1 MTVCGGAGEG
11 AAGEGRSGGAE
22 LEQEQEQERRSWE
35 SGRLRE
41 KARPEE
47 MPSLGAE

>member
-1 MTVCGGAGEG
+1 MCGGAGEG

-22 LEQEQEQERRSWE
+22 LEQEQERRSWE
-35 SGRLRE
+35 SERLRE

-47 MPSLGAE
+47 MPSLGVE

>member
-22 LEQEQEQERRSWE
+22 LEQKKQERRSWE